1 MVFGESL
8 PDVGLIDA
16 DACLPDVGLNDAG
29 ACLLGGDV
37 GLNDAGACLPDA
49 GLIDADACL
58 PDAGL
63 IDAGACLPD
72 AGLINAGTCLLGGDG
87 SLLGRFIPL
96 TLFLASTLP
105 CKSPIL
111 RSIVPRHIGQL
122 SPIVFIIFAHGVH
135 ILLLISEHPVQLSL
149 SNFST
154 CSEHISHSPAPPFLL
169 FVCILFEPRKVLSI
183 VIVLL
188 LSTIFV
194 QFF

>member
-63 IDAGACLPD
+63 IDAGACLP
-72 AGLINAGTCLLGGDG
+72 GGDG

-96 TLFLASTLP
+96 TLFLASTLSL
-105 CKSPIL
+105 KFPIV
-111 RSIVPRHIGQL
+111 RSIVPRHIGQF
-122 SPIVFIIFAHGVH
+122 SDVVFIIFAHCVH
-135 ILLLISEHPVQLSL
+135 ILLLISEHPVQLSF

-154 CSEHISHSPAPPFLL
+154 CSEHIYHIRLHHLFFFLYA
-169 FVCILFEPRKVLSI
+169 
-183 VIVLL
+183 
-188 LSTIFV
+188 
-194 QFF
+194 FFLNHERFLV